1 MKTNLTLN
9 FWLPLFND
17 FNSQFFFFSAISYFC
32 DYLIKQTIH
41 TSKVLFQFPPM
52 TFPKLV
58 YLQRHNVTKARFPAW
73 GGDSGSSR
81 RLVPSKLSR
90 PLRFNYPAQLTV
102 GDGEGVGGGVTEA
115 AELTSP
121 LPPPTPPRE
130 PAVNPV
136 YQGQRGGKADGRDFC
151 IQLAT

>member
-1 MKTNLTLN
+1 MSSTLN
-9 FWLPLFND
+9 FFA
-17 FNSQFFFFSAISYFC
+17 AISYFC

-41 TSKVLFQFPPM
+41 TSKVLCFPPM

-58 YLQRHNVTKARFPAW
+58 YLERHNVTKACFPAW
-73 GGDSGSSR
+73 GGVSGSSGA
-81 RLVPSKLSR
+81 LVPSKLSR

-102 GDGEGVGGGVTEA
+102 GDGEGVEGKVTEA

-130 PAVNPV
+130 PAVNLV
-136 YQGQRGGKADGRDFC
+136 YQGQRGGKADCRDFC